1 MILTHH
7 NYSFGFGG
15 VGGRVTGRGEGRVD
29 GDGREGGGAKGT
41 VCATSET
48 FSDTSTKFAGTG
60 TGTVTV
66 GFAGLGSVELS
77 NALIIVFNC
86 NGLPVSTALALGLN

>member
-7 NYSFGFGG
+7 NYSFGLGG

-29 GDGREGGGAKGT
+29 GDGREEGEAKGT

-48 FSDTSTKFAGTG
+48 FSDTSTKFAG